1 VRVQGHAAPVGSTRM
16 GGIRFILGIH
26 AHQPVG
32 NLPEVFAEA
41 YRRSY
46 VPFFEVLSEFPQFPF
61 ALHYSGVLL
70 DWLEA
75 THPEFLDRLAGFV
88 AGGQVELLGGAYYEP
103 ILTAIPDADKVG
115 QIRRMTSY
123 LTSRFGVRPRGMWL
137 AERVWEPHLAKP
149 IAEAGVEYV
158 ILDDNQFRAAGLS
171 DAALTGYFLTEEQGA
186 SLALF
191 PISQR
196 LRYLI
201 PFREPAETVAYLRDR
216 AALAPGGVAVMA
228 DDAEKFGGWPGTHD
242 WVYQRGWLRRFLTAL
257 QENSD
262 WLDIGT
268 FSQALAGPPRGRIYL
283 PTTSYTEMTE
293 WALPSDA
300 GIRFEEAQARVNG
313 LPFAEDLRPFLRGGF
328 WRNFLTKYPEANTLH
343 KKMLRASQRVHA
355 LPKGTRRRA
364 AALQALWQGQCND
377 AYWHGVFGGLYLPHL
392 RHAVFHHLIRAEQA
406 AEGAGRGGAAVRM
419 EALDSDADGFTEV
432 LASTPHLALV
442 VEPAR
447 GGGVV
452 ELDARAKAFNLG
464 NTFTRR
470 PEAYHR
476 KLAASVRRQGEAAAT
491 IHEERGAKEEGLADL
506 LRYDAYRRGSFLDHW
521 LSPTATI
528 ADFSREGVDAGLAL
542 APYEWR
548 VLREGRTPVL
558 HLEGRMEQAGGCL
571 RVHKRF
577 QLAPDA
583 PRLTVEYRLAT
594 DGVVAPARFGVELNL
609 AFYMGPP
616 PDRVVEI
623 NGEGAADPSLFAV
636 AETPGVG
643 EVRIVD
649 AWLGLAARL
658 TLDPPGRLW
667 RCPVQTISQSE
678 AGYER
683 VAQQVALLPHW
694 PLDGAEGVR
703 DLRLTLSIESWEAA
717 GG

>member
-1 VRVQGHAAPVGSTRM
+1 M
-16 GGIRFILGIH
+16 GRIRFILGIH

-46 VPFFEVLSEFPQFPF
+46 LPFLEVLSEFPQIPF
-61 ALHYSGVLL
+61 ALHYSGVLF

-88 AGGQVELLGGAYYEP
+88 ARRQVELLTGGYYEP
-103 ILTAIPDADKVG
+103 ILASIPDADKIG
-115 QIRRMTSY
+115 QIQRMMSY
-123 LTSRFGVRPRGMWL
+123 LSSRFGVRPRGMWL

-158 ILDDNQFRAAGLS
+158 ILDDNHFKAAGLP
-171 DAALTGYFLTEEQGA
+171 DAALTGYFLTEEQGVR
-186 SLALF
+186 LALF

-201 PFREPAETVAYLRDR
+201 PFREPAETVAYLRER
-216 AALAPGGVAVMA
+216 ADLAPGGVAVMA

-242 WVYQRGWLRRFLTAL
+242 WVYQRGWLKRFLKAL
-257 QENSD
+257 QENAD
-262 WLDIGT
+262 WLDLGT
-268 FSQALAGPPRGRIYL
+268 FSQALTDPPKGRIYL
-283 PTTSYTEMTE
+283 PTASYTEMTE
-293 WALPSDA
+293 WALPTEA
-300 GIRFEEAQARVNG
+300 GINFDEARARMDD
-313 LPFAEDLRPFLRGGF
+313 LPFAEELRPFLRGGF
-328 WRNFLTKYPEANTLH
+328 WRNFLAKYPEANTLH
-343 KKMLRASQRVHA
+343 KKMLRVSQQAHA
-355 LPKGTRRRA
+355 LPTRGRKRL
-364 AALQALWQGQCND
+364 AALQALWRGQCND

-392 RHAVFHHLIRAEQA
+392 RHAVFHHLIRAEQLM
-406 AEGAGRGGAAVRM
+406 EEITRGKGTVRI
-419 EALDSDADGFTEV
+419 ETRDYDADGFAEV
-432 LASTPHLALV
+432 LVSSPHLALV

-476 KLAASVRRQGEAAAT
+476 KLAATVRRREEGAAT
-491 IHEERGAKEEGLADL
+491 IHAELGAKEEGLIDL
-506 LRYDAYRRGSFLDHW
+506 LHYDAYRRGSFLDHW
-521 LSPTATI
+521 LSPAVTVL
-528 ADFSREGVDAGLAL
+528 DFSRQGLGVGLAL
-542 APYEWR
+542 TAYDAGIT
-548 VLREGRTPVL
+548 REGRAPVL
-558 HLEGRMEQAGGCL
+558 DLEGRMQKGGAWL
-571 RVHKRF
+571 RVRKRF
-577 QLAPDA
+577 RLASAA
-583 PRLTVEYRLAT
+583 PRLAVEYRLESEGMA
-594 DGVVAPARFGVELNL
+594 APGRFGVELNL

-623 NGEGAADPSLFAV
+623 NGQLAADASLFAV

-643 EVRIVD
+643 EVRVVD

-658 TLDPPGRLW
+658 TLDPPGTLW

-683 VAQQVALLPHW
+683 VAQQVALLPCW
-694 PLDGAEGVR
+694 PLGGAEGVR
-703 DLRLTLSIESWEAA
+703 ELRLSLCIESWEA
-717 GG
+717 GGG